1 MRIVVADGNRATRYG
16 VSAALRDEPDMAI
29 VGEAEDGY
37 AAIRLA
43 QDLRPDVLVVDLS
56 LARIRGLD
64 VIRELAAALPQIRI
78 LVFSNETRLRADA
91 FREGAAAFVTK
102 DSREEKLLSEIRRV
116 TAPTHSSA
124 SIVGRAMQP

>member
-1 MRIVVADGNRATRYG
+1 MRIVVADGNRAARYG

-56 LARIRGLD
+56 LARIRGLE
-64 VIRELAAALPQIRI
+64 VIRELASVLPHLRI

-102 DSREEKLLSEIRRV
+102 DSREEKLVSEIRRV
-116 TAPTHSSA
+116 TTSTYIAATEASAPS
-124 SIVGRAMQP
+124 G

>member
-1 MRIVVADGNRATRYG
+1 
-16 VSAALRDEPDMAI
+16 MAI

>member
-16 VSAALRDEPDMAI
+16 VGVALRDEPDMAI

-43 QDLRPDVLVVDLS
+43 QDLRPDVLVVDMY
-56 LARIRGLD
+56 LARIRGLE
-64 VIRELAAALPQIRI
+64 VIRELVAVLPQLRI

-102 DSREEKLLSEIRRV
+102 DSREEKLVSEIRRV
-116 TAPTHSSA
+116 TTATHSRSTQTDT
-124 SIVGRAMQP
+124 SS

>member
-16 VSAALRDEPDMAI
+16 VGVALREQPDMTV

-43 QDLRPDVLVVDLS
+43 RELRPDVLVVDLS
-56 LARIRGLD
+56 LARVRGLE
-64 VIRELAAALPQIRI
+64 VIRELVPLQPELRI

-102 DSREEKLLSEIRRV
+102 DSREERLVSEIRRLALAV
-116 TAPTHSSA
+116 PHQA
-124 SIVGRAMQP
+124 